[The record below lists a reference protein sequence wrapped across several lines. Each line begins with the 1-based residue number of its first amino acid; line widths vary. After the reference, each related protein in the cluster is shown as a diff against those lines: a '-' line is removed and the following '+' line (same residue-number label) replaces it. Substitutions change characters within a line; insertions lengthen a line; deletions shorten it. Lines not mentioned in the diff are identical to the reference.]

1 MWPFTSTK
9 EMSDGIPF
17 ETARSLGHDDA
28 SSVDDVLLDTG
39 EDQNSQKWP
48 GVTGYPNERLSIPFV
63 LRAPLLLITSSVVGF
78 SLGAAHGGPIA
89 AYRYRAENA
98 HRLPTTQTGWYL
110 YQKSKNYHSILGGV
124 KEGVKLGGV
133 LCGWATVFMCCE
145 EVVDRSRA
153 RIFAR
158 GDDDI
163 ALGQRDAASTVVAAM
178 STAGIYSWKQ
188 GLDKFTAART
198 AKMAL
203 KYSLMYGVVQDL
215 AASLRGNQPAY
226 ISWCMRKTFGEKSME
241 QVEI

>member
-1 MWPFTSTK
+1 MA
-9 EMSDGIPF
+9 E
-17 ETARSLGHDDA
+17 
-28 SSVDDVLLDTG
+28 
-39 EDQNSQKWP
+39 KWR
-48 GVTGYPNERLSIPFV
+48 GVTGYPNERLSIPFLIRV
-63 LRAPLLLITSSVVGF
+63 PLLLVSSATVGF

-110 YQKSKNYHSILGGV
+110 YHKSKNYHSILGGV

-133 LCGWATVFMCCE
+133 LCGWATIFVCCE
-145 EVVDRSRA
+145 EIVDRSRG

-163 ALGQRDAASTVVAAM
+163 APGQRDAASTVVAAM
-178 STAGIYSWKQ
+178 STAGIYSWKR

-198 AKMAL
+198 AKIAL
-203 KYSLMYGVVQDL
+203 KYSLLYGLIQDV

-226 ISWCMRKTFGEKSME
+226 INWAWRRTFGKEY
-241 QVEI
+241 IADD